1 MGRQLEYELQRKK
14 VKNINLRIK
23 PEGVY
28 VSANRLVPQYVI
40 DSFLR
45 DRADFIFSAMERLS
59 QRIKPKYENGSI
71 VPLLGR
77 EYSLRV
83 CKAGKTSIELTEDSI
98 RLGLKETDADSV
110 KKALDGLYRKTA
122 EKLIPDI
129 CKALCIRMG
138 RQLPQIKYRAMKSRW
153 GSCTPVKNQI
163 CINTRLMTAPVS
175 CLEFVVA
182 HELCHFIRADHSE
195 HFYKEL
201 ESVIP
206 VWKERKKLLSNY
218 GVFLQ

>member
-1 MGRQLEYELQRKK
+1 MKKHIELMGRQLEYELQRKK

-59 QRIKPKYENGSI
+59 QRVKPKYENGSI

-77 EYSLRV
+77 EYSLSV

-98 RLGLKETDADSV
+98 RLGLKDTGSDSA

-153 GSCTPVKNQI
+153 GSCTPAKGQI
-163 CINTRLMTAPVS
+163 CINSRLVTAPVA
-175 CLEFVVA
+175 CVEFVVA
-182 HELCHFIRADHSE
+182 HELCHFLQANHSPAFYAELADI
-195 HFYKEL
+195 
-201 ESVIP
+201 IP
-206 VWKERKKLLSNY
+206 DW
-218 GVFLQ
+218 

>member
-59 QRIKPKYENGSI
+59 QRVKPKYENGSI

-77 EYSLRV
+77 EYSLSV

-98 RLGLKETDADSV
+98 RLGLKDTGSDSA

-153 GSCTPVKNQI
+153 GSCTPAKGQI
-163 CINTRLMTAPVS
+163 CINSRLVTAPVA
-175 CLEFVVA
+175 CVEFVVA
-182 HELCHFIRADHSE
+182 HELCHFLQANHSPA
-195 HFYKEL
+195 FYAEL
-201 ESVIP
+201 AAIIP
-206 VWKERKKLLSNY
+206 DWKERKKLLSDY
-218 GVFLQ
+218 GKWLA